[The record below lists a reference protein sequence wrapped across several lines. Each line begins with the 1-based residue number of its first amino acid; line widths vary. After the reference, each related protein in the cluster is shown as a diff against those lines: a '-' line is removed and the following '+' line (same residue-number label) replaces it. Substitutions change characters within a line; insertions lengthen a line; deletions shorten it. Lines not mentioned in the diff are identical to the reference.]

1 MTIKNRVF
9 KTMIIILSTLT
20 LLGAATLIIVM
31 NLNGADEVSGKRS
44 IDEMRESSMLTEDIT
59 TDLKNGDFVRIRF
72 RVVTDSKKSLEELQ
86 KRDFQMQNILIKELA
101 VMDSESFQS
110 GLGNLEDQLKAKLN
124 EVMSQGT
131 VTDVYTVDKVLQ

>member
-31 NLNGADEVSGKRS
+31 NLNGTDEVKGKRS

-110 GLGNLEDQLKAKLN
+110 GLGDLEDQLKEKLN

>member
-9 KTMIIILSTLT
+9 KTMIIILSALT
-20 LLGAATLIIVM
+20 LLGAAALIIVI
-31 NLNGADEVSGKRS
+31 NLNGTDEVSGKRS
-44 IDEMRESSMLTEDIT
+44 IDEIRESSMLTEDIT

-110 GLGNLEDQLKAKLN
+110 GLGDLEDQLKTKLN

>member
-1 MTIKNRVF
+1 
-9 KTMIIILSTLT
+9 MIIILSTLT

-31 NLNGADEVSGKRS
+31 NLNGTDEVSGKRS
-44 IDEMRESSMLTEDIT
+44 IDEMRKSSMLTEDIT

-72 RVVTDSKKSLEELQ
+72 RVVTDSKTSLEELQ

-110 GLGNLEDQLKAKLN
+110 GLGDLEDQLKAKLN
-124 EVMSQGT
+124 DVMSQGT

>member
-20 LLGAATLIIVM
+20 LLGAATLIIVI
-31 NLNGADEVSGKRS
+31 NLNGTDEVSGKRS

-110 GLGNLEDQLKAKLN
+110 GLGDLEDQLKAKLN

>member
-1 MTIKNRVF
+1 MMIKNRVF
-9 KTMIIILSTLT
+9 KTMVIILSTLT

-31 NLNGADEVSGKRS
+31 NLNGTDEVSGKRS

>member
-1 MTIKNRVF
+1 MKIKNRVF
-9 KTMIIILSTLT
+9 KTMIIVFSALT
-20 LLGAATLIIVM
+20 LIGAAILIIVM
-31 NLNGADEVSGKRS
+31 NLNGTEEASGKRS

-59 TDLKNGDFVRIRF
+59 TDLINGDFVRIRF
-72 RVVTDSKKSLEELQ
+72 RIVTDSKRSLEELQ

-101 VMDSESFQS
+101 VMDLKSFQS
-110 GLGNLEDQLKAKLN
+110 GLGELEEQLKIKLN

>member
-31 NLNGADEVSGKRS
+31 NLNGTDEVSGKRS

-110 GLGNLEDQLKAKLN
+110 GLGDLEDQLKAKLN

-131 VTDVYTVDKVLQ
+131 VTEVYTVDKVLQ